1 MGSSKR
7 APLPYRTDRT
17 RNFKKAW
24 KRYNKSGRYDMQ
36 AAAVAMNLVTNRNP
50 VPAEYRDHELTG
62 EWAGFRELHIGAIF
76 CWFIASMK
84 KTRLFIS
91 LTLVLRLNFLSKIC
105 GLKIKI

>member
-1 MGSSKR
+1 MGSNKR

-17 RNFKKAW
+17 KNFEKAW

-50 VPAEYRDHELTG
+50 VPAEYPDHELTG
-62 EWAGFRELHIGAIF
+62 EWDGFRELHIGGIF
-76 CWFIASMK
+76 YWFIASMK

-91 LTLVLRLNFLSKIC
+91 LTLVRMLNSLNKNYVTQ
-105 GLKIKI
+105 